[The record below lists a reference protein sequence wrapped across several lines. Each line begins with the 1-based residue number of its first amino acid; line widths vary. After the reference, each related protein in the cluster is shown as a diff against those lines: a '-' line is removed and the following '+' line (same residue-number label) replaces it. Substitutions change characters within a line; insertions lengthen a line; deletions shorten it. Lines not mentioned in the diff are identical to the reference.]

1 MLSTRESLQ
10 NKESHILKMKRWKR
24 IFHVDE
30 KKPGLAIYISDNTD
44 FKGKSEAKDKEGHL
58 YNEKG

>member
-1 MLSTRESLQ
+1 MLSTREPLQ
-10 NKESHILKMKRWKR
+10 NKESHILKIKRWKK

-30 KKPGLAIYISDNTD
+30 RKAGLSIYISDNID
-44 FKGKSEAKDKEGHL
+44 FESLKPKDKEGHL